1 MMFIVLKKI
10 YILYQIISLYLYL
23 YLTPFFNYFFKDS
36 LEMKKYCFINYL
48 KRMNNTSIN
57 LGLYD
62 NINIEKP
69 ISKKINLLI
78 LNHTST
84 MDNFILSK
92 LFDISNITWNDIR
105 TISRIS
111 SRKIQN
117 TILEQHQ
124 MFLVSGD
131 LETDTKKFE
140 TLWKKWEKSEDIIQI
155 TLFPEGIIYNDTTK
169 NKEITKSQKY
179 ILKNILKIDNLE
191 NLLFPNIG
199 AYNLI
204 INKLKN
210 QIENIYDLS
219 ISYTDKK
226 NKRIYNE
233 EVLLDHLAKNDLK
246 INVKIDRYDVNQV
259 IKDPY
264 WLFKIWKQKDQWLN
278 EVTTKS

>member
-1 MMFIVLKKI
+1 MMFIILKKI
-10 YILYQIISLYLYL
+10 YILYQIIKLYLYL
-23 YLTPFFNYFFKDS
+23 YLTPLFNYFFRDS
-36 LEMKKYCFINYL
+36 LEMKKYWFINYL

-69 ISKKINLLI
+69 INKKINFLI

-140 TLWKKWEKSEDIIQI
+140 TIWKKWEKSEDIIQI

-219 ISYTDKK
+219 ISYTNNKG
-226 NKRIYNE
+226 KRIYNE

-246 INVKIDRYDVNQV
+246 INVKIDSYDVNQV

-278 EVTTKS
+278 EVTTK